1 MLRRADE
8 VRSLWCCGSTNK
20 RRILWFCIAFYHGNA
35 LTVQYVER
43 CGTLPNKLETRAAK
57 EMIMRSLNG
66 GGPCGAQSF
75 DANAMKRG

>member
-1 MLRRADE
+1 MCAEL
-8 VRSLWCCGSTNK
+8 CG
-20 RRILWFCIAFYHGNA
+20 I
-35 LTVQYVER
+35 
-43 CGTLPNKLETRAAK
+43 LPNKLETRAAK